1 MNILDDEDDED
12 EDYNELE
19 NSFEKDNDK
28 FLTRLDLQDEV
39 LFFRDV
45 LNYLSQNNPDYY
57 TRIMNLF
64 NDNLKCELGVL
75 IDKAQLRGN
84 KAVTINSVNN

>member
-45 LNYLSQNNPDYY
+45 LNYLSQHNPDYY

-75 IDKAQLRGN
+75 IDKAQQRGN
-84 KAVTINSVNN
+84 KVIATNSVNN